1 MSQARYCAPAHPLKS
16 APDAGRGR
24 HPGQIREFAAPGASD
39 VLAAEWS
46 ARQVV
51 RRSLHGRASLPRRSP
66 HPAPALAAA
75 ALAPASPRFFRRCA
89 GAEENF
95 QLPPVGRGR
104 LFQQAIRIRT
114 QGFVVHFALCPC
126 SASSARLSS
135 TIFTTG
141 CPRKRA
147 SGLCVYSATS
157 CATCSTGSW
166 RAAAT
171 RGICHAAAPGVR
183 LLSSPLAEAVA
194 SSTGTAELAWGLA
207 ARSAATR
214 DCICAS
220 SSGLL
225 AARLLPPDASGL

>member
-1 MSQARYCAPAHPLKS
+1 MKTSIPASSSSSISCQRLGWRERARYCAPAHPLKS

-24 HPGQIREFAAPGASD
+24 HRVKFANLPPRCSD

-46 ARQVV
+46 ARQVA

-66 HPAPALAAA
+66 HPALRSQPLR
-75 ALAPASPRFFRRCA
+75 LRQHRRVFRRLRRRRRK
-89 GAEENF
+89 F
-95 QLPPVGRGR
+95 STSPVGQGR

-126 SASSARLSS
+126 SASSARLNS

-171 RGICHAAAPGVR
+171 RGCHAAAPGVR

-194 SSTGTAELAWGLA
+194 SSTGTAELARG
-207 ARSAATR
+207 
-214 DCICAS
+214 
-220 SSGLL
+220 
-225 AARLLPPDASGL
+225 